1 MSTKEIRG
9 TIEEEEGVKR
19 QEHFR
24 VRSVSNKLLVESST
38 HANCGVTY
46 RPSEWAPDK
55 ATISWSLNPIR
66 PKTSLKPAALK
77 GSNKSD

>member
-9 TIEEEEGVKR
+9 TIEEEGVKR
-19 QEHFR
+19 HEHLR
-24 VRSVSNKLLVESST
+24 VRSVSIKQLVESSM
-38 HANCGVTY
+38 HANCCVTY

-77 GSNKSD
+77 GSNKGD